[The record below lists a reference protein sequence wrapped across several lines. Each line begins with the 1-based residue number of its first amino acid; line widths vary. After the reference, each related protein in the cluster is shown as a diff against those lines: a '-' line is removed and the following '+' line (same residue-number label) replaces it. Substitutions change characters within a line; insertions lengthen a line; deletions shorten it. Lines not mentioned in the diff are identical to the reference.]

1 MVFSRKNLFSMLLN
15 LSVGNCN
22 FFGIMSLECIPFFGF
37 KVLKFSSSNIFYW
50 VAMLIELENHVLVC
64 LLGVFQCILM
74 LVEVSTSVMIRVEWI
89 TEMKC
94 LWFVSSLYLKLLG
107 ILALQKCYSFF
118 FFKNNCAVRSKNSW
132 NPITNEALQLWTPE
146 VASLNNILE
155 HWCMEISKSFCWG
168 RSPTQWGYDIWWETI
183 EFEV

>member
-22 FFGIMSLECIPFFGF
+22 FFGIMSLDSIPFFGF

-50 VAMLIELENHVLVC
+50 VAMLIEIENHVLVC

-94 LWFVSSLYLKLLG
+94 LCFVSSLYLKLLG
-107 ILALQKCYSFF
+107 ILAPSKMLFIFF
-118 FFKNNCAVRSKNSW
+118 FFKNNCAVRSKNS
-132 NPITNEALQLWTPE
+132 
-146 VASLNNILE
+146 
-155 HWCMEISKSFCWG
+155 
-168 RSPTQWGYDIWWETI
+168 
-183 EFEV
+183 